1 MTENVIIKDI
11 NCKGIN
17 VVDLVKHILNK
28 KCNNIYTQKMENKH
42 IIVSADFFDDMRNRQ
57 VNMSLLLDYDESTI
71 YEVKLEIHQDENDL
85 IDYSM
90 DLKLYYYE
98 NLDIYKA
105 IQEIRAENDT
115 PKTVRIYKLMYN
127 SYPIKGT
134 YSFNLK
140 NCKLIFHTLNIKER
154 TEPLTEQI
162 VAFDVKLKS
171 NNMQEARA
179 KAYNIVSDFV
189 SYLSLLLDVCFYDPQ
204 SIYRNFVRLSYDSHY
219 QRIIAQER
227 YRTAFI
233 DNELELVV
241 KDNLNGLATYK
252 DVIKGENFDNGV
264 ISIAN
269 PDKSDV
275 KFIEKYGNTKHIEEV
290 FEKHRLEKVPKNQTV
305 YCDEIK
311 EEIFVLGQEIF
322 IPKCIRDY
330 FRGIEELDDKI
341 RKKVAGAC
349 LNGQALVTSVA
360 KEEKTVAQPKL
371 YDLTTLQR
379 DANRLFGFTAK
390 QTLEYTQSLY
400 EKKLCTYPRTDS
412 QYLSDDM
419 EKTARNVIKAIF
431 SSILFEENMMFN
443 PDIKRVLNSKKVTD
457 HHAIIPTM
465 EIAKADLAALPETE
479 RKILSLVANR
489 LLCATGEKHLYETVK
504 AELSCGSYT
513 FTTSGKSVLKNG
525 WKDFEDAFKRSFKTT
540 EDKVQEDKKLPELSE
555 GQTFDGVQTKISE
568 HYTNPPKHFTEDS
581 LLSAMERAG
590 SEDMGDDVERK
601 GLGTPATRADI
612 IEKLVKD
619 GFVKRE
625 RKQMIPT
632 EDGMK
637 LITVLPDVVKSPK
650 LTADWE
656 NALRLIVKGGCIN
669 GITAD
674 TKSSG

>member
-233 DNELELVV
+233 DNELR
-241 KDNLNGLATYK
+241 
-252 DVIKGENFDNGV
+252 
-264 ISIAN
+264 IS
-269 PDKSDV
+269 S
-275 KFIEKYGNTKHIEEV
+275 
-290 FEKHRLEKVPKNQTV
+290 
-305 YCDEIK
+305 
-311 EEIFVLGQEIF
+311 
-322 IPKCIRDY
+322 
-330 FRGIEELDDKI
+330 
-341 RKKVAGAC
+341 
-349 LNGQALVTSVA
+349 
-360 KEEKTVAQPKL
+360 
-371 YDLTTLQR
+371 
-379 DANRLFGFTAK
+379 
-390 QTLEYTQSLY
+390 
-400 EKKLCTYPRTDS
+400 
-412 QYLSDDM
+412 
-419 EKTARNVIKAIF
+419 
-431 SSILFEENMMFN
+431 
-443 PDIKRVLNSKKVTD
+443 KR
-457 HHAIIPTM
+457 
-465 EIAKADLAALPETE
+465 
-479 RKILSLVANR
+479 
-489 LLCATGEKHLYETVK
+489 
-504 AELSCGSYT
+504 
-513 FTTSGKSVLKNG
+513 
-525 WKDFEDAFKRSFKTT
+525 
-540 EDKVQEDKKLPELSE
+540 
-555 GQTFDGVQTKISE
+555 
-568 HYTNPPKHFTEDS
+568 
-581 LLSAMERAG
+581 
-590 SEDMGDDVERK
+590 
-601 GLGTPATRADI
+601 
-612 IEKLVKD
+612 
-619 GFVKRE
+619 
-625 RKQMIPT
+625 
-632 EDGMK
+632 
-637 LITVLPDVVKSPK
+637 
-650 LTADWE
+650 
-656 NALRLIVKGGCIN
+656 
-669 GITAD
+669 
-674 TKSSG
+674 

>member
-252 DVIKGENFDNGV
+252 DVIKGENFNNGV

-341 RKKVAGAC
+341 RKSFRNCSRLYNKSTIIGMNESSLQIALLVA
-349 LNGQALVTSVA
+349 SVESLA
-360 KEEKTVAQPKL
+360 KTEGISFSQFVQKYCE
-371 YDLTTLQR
+371 
-379 DANRLFGFTAK
+379 TAK
-390 QTLEYTQSLY
+390 KCDIDDMYEIRSKLFHSGEFSFLEFEISMNPYLNPVY
-400 EKKLCTYPRTDS
+400 E
-412 QYLSDDM
+412 YLSDKYD
-419 EKTARNVIKAIF
+419 EY
-431 SSILFEENMMFN
+431 
-443 PDIKRVLNSKKVTD
+443 
-457 HHAIIPTM
+457 
-465 EIAKADLAALPETE
+465 
-479 RKILSLVANR
+479 RKIVRKALISWI
-489 LLCATGEKHLYETVK
+489 KHNIL
-504 AELSCGSYT
+504 
-513 FTTSGKSVLKNG
+513 
-525 WKDFEDAFKRSFKTT
+525 
-540 EDKVQEDKKLPELSE
+540 
-555 GQTFDGVQTKISE
+555 TK
-568 HYTNPPKHFTEDS
+568 
-581 LLSAMERAG
+581 
-590 SEDMGDDVERK
+590 
-601 GLGTPATRADI
+601 
-612 IEKLVKD
+612 
-619 GFVKRE
+619 
-625 RKQMIPT
+625 
-632 EDGMK
+632 
-637 LITVLPDVVKSPK
+637 
-650 LTADWE
+650 
-656 NALRLIVKGGCIN
+656 
-669 GITAD
+669 
-674 TKSSG
+674 

>member
-1 MTENVIIKDI
+1 M
-11 NCKGIN
+11 
-17 VVDLVKHILNK
+17 
-28 KCNNIYTQKMENKH
+28 
-42 IIVSADFFDDMRNRQ
+42 
-57 VNMSLLLDYDESTI
+57 
-71 YEVKLEIHQDENDL
+71 IH
-85 IDYSM
+85 
-90 DLKLYYYE
+90 LK
-98 NLDIYKA
+98 
-105 IQEIRAENDT
+105 
-115 PKTVRIYKLMYN
+115 PVRIYKLMYN

-252 DVIKGENFDNGV
+252 DVIKGENFNNGV

-341 RKKVAGAC
+341 RKSFRNCSRLYNKSTIIGMNESSLQIALLVA
-349 LNGQALVTSVA
+349 SVESLA
-360 KEEKTVAQPKL
+360 KTEGISFSQFVQKYCE
-371 YDLTTLQR
+371 
-379 DANRLFGFTAK
+379 TAK
-390 QTLEYTQSLY
+390 KCDIDDMYEIRSKLFHSGEFSFLEFEISMNPYLNPVY
-400 EKKLCTYPRTDS
+400 E
-412 QYLSDDM
+412 YLSDKYD
-419 EKTARNVIKAIF
+419 EY
-431 SSILFEENMMFN
+431 
-443 PDIKRVLNSKKVTD
+443 
-457 HHAIIPTM
+457 
-465 EIAKADLAALPETE
+465 
-479 RKILSLVANR
+479 RKIVRKALISWI
-489 LLCATGEKHLYETVK
+489 KHNIL
-504 AELSCGSYT
+504 
-513 FTTSGKSVLKNG
+513 
-525 WKDFEDAFKRSFKTT
+525 
-540 EDKVQEDKKLPELSE
+540 
-555 GQTFDGVQTKISE
+555 TK
-568 HYTNPPKHFTEDS
+568 
-581 LLSAMERAG
+581 
-590 SEDMGDDVERK
+590 
-601 GLGTPATRADI
+601 
-612 IEKLVKD
+612 
-619 GFVKRE
+619 
-625 RKQMIPT
+625 
-632 EDGMK
+632 
-637 LITVLPDVVKSPK
+637 
-650 LTADWE
+650 
-656 NALRLIVKGGCIN
+656 
-669 GITAD
+669 
-674 TKSSG
+674 